1 MCFVNFGALNWTPIC
16 KSRTFLKMYLFI
28 YAVKS
33 QYIVEMD
40 RQWVGSGEGGVGVLK
55 QHSWQQPWMCLW
67 ELHTELTL
75 TMTWI
80 SPQCS
85 KYILRGKHMHTHW
98 RERFRQFIFFSFS
111 VLTLYKKTPFV
122 NSPCHFAVTSW
133 HAQTFVQLGRS
144 GIGTCP
150 RSKGLERKSF
160 SIEPG
165 ITFWGKQLFPRNLL
179 MSQNIFTFSAPGLAL
194 WNWS

>member
-1 MCFVNFGALNWTPIC
+1 
-16 KSRTFLKMYLFI
+16 MYLFI

-40 RQWVGSGEGGVGVLK
+40 RQWVGSGEGVGGLK
-55 QHSWQQPWMCLW
+55 TTQLTATVDVSVRATHRTDTHNDLNFTPMFKIHSARQTHAYP
-67 ELHTELTL
+67 LTRKVSAIYFFFFL
-75 TMTWI
+75 CPNPI
-80 SPQCS
+80 
-85 KYILRGKHMHTHW
+85 YI
-98 RERFRQFIFFSFS
+98 
-111 VLTLYKKTPFV
+111 KKPFV
-122 NSPCHFAVTSW
+122 NSPCHFAVTPW